1 MCSWIE
7 TNRTLD
13 VGWVMASLRWFWW
26 GIDISSVILSI
37 NCIYPRKHFC
47 FIISCVKWSWL
58 IMKVVKLTVHSSYD
72 FSLDA
77 NKLDQRAAKLTESVK
92 LLFLVWFF
100 FWISP
105 QSCPEYEFLHQPCVR
120 RAASGSPSPVGG
132 SLRILWIRIPQL
144 QPFAFLLP
152 LLQGLCGWFLR
163 RRLRYR
169 RDRFYI
175 PL

>member
-1 MCSWIE
+1 
-7 TNRTLD
+7 
-13 VGWVMASLRWFWW
+13 MASLRWFWW
-26 GIDISSVILSI
+26 GLSTSFAILSV
-37 NCIYPRKHFC
+37 NGTYLRKRLC
-47 FIISCVKWSWL
+47 FIISCGKWSWL
-58 IMKVVKLTVHSSYD
+58 IMKVVKLTVYSPYD
-72 FSLDA
+72 ISLDA

-92 LLFLVWFF
+92 LSFLVHVWFF

-120 RAASGSPSPVGG
+120 CASSGSPSPVGG

-169 RDRFYI
+169 LDRFYI